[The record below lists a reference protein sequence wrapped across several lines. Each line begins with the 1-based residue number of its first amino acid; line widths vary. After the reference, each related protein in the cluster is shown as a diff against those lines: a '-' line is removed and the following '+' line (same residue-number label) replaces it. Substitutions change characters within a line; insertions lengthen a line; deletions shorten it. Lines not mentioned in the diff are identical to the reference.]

1 MVTQREMILAFIMS
15 LCVSLLTSCATMSTT
30 REGSSLEGVAPK
42 VYSADYDKVFMKAV
56 DAVSQCSWQI
66 TFTDKSTGVISAKT
80 PTNLWTWGDN
90 VSIRIQ
96 KIDNDKV
103 RVDVSSGTPNQVVD
117 WGRNSRNITKYFK
130 SLDLL
135 LSESK

>member
-1 MVTQREMILAFIMS
+1 MVAQREKILTFIVF
-15 LCVSLLTSCATMSTT
+15 LCVGLFPGCTTMSTN
-30 REGSSLEGVAPK
+30 RKGSSPKGVAPK

-103 RVDVSSGTPNQVVD
+103 KVDVSSGTRNQVVD